1 MRKICTA
8 LSLILLSV
16 ITYAQMP
23 GGGPG
28 RGPGGGFGGER
39 MNIGHFYGK
48 VVDSKT
54 SHGID
59 AASVQL
65 IVSRFDSASGKQKDS
80 IVSGMLTKPNG
91 DFSLENLP
99 VMGNYRLSI
108 TAIGFKPIEQRVAF
122 QLRRPPAGGGMEQA
136 LAGVDRDLGNIKMEA
151 DAQVLENV
159 TVNASKPL
167 VQMGIDRK
175 VFNVDKNIASVGGTA
190 VDVMR
195 NVPSVQVD
203 IDGGVTLR
211 NNSPQIFVD
220 GRPTTLTL
228 EQIPAD
234 AISSIEII
242 TNPSAKF
249 DASGGTAGIL
259 NIVLKK
265 NRKAGY
271 SGNIRAGVDSR
282 GRGNFG
288 ADMNARQGKINLFG
302 NVNYNQRKSI
312 STGNTDRLT
321 FGKQYNTQL
330 EQNDRNVM
338 LGSFAFARVGMDYF
352 VDNRNT
358 ITIGANVVRGQFKPA
373 STSDIFIDTLFSG
386 GPKGSFSRRMSN
398 SENEFKNF
406 GSSLS
411 YKHLFAKAGKE
422 ITADVNFNGSRNN
435 SRNIV
440 GTDMYRDGNTL
451 SNRFNQ
457 LLEGLGNNR
466 NFTAQTDFTN
476 PLSEQSKLEMG
487 ARVSIRTNNSKN
499 DISQNTPP
507 SLQYIYRPQLSSQF
521 EYTDKVYAAYSTYS
535 NVVKD
540 FGYMLGLRVESSE
553 YNGTMNS
560 TTRSLKDTLSTYG
573 NSFPVSFFP
582 SIFLSQKLKN
592 NQELQL
598 NYSRRINRPNFFQLF
613 PFTDYSDSLNLSR
626 GNPGLT
632 PEFTSSFELSYQKI
646 FEAGNSLLVSAYYKH
661 TNNLITRIF
670 VSELSPLTTTDT
682 LIVNTFTNA
691 NSSYVTGLEA
701 TSRNVLTKWWEIT
714 TNVNL
719 FTSKIDITQPGVL
732 PQDKFFS
739 WFAKVN
745 NQFKVPKSN
754 ITIQIS
760 GDYQSK
766 TILPPGGSGGGGG
779 GGMGGG
785 GGRGPGG
792 GGGGMFGQAQ
802 SSAQGFIRP
811 NYGVDAAIRYE
822 FLKEKNASL
831 SLSMND
837 VFRTKRSDVH
847 SESPF
852 FIQDA
857 FRRRDP
863 QILRLNFNYRFGKFD
878 VSLLK
883 RRNNRTGTEG
893 LNDIQMQ

>member
-1 MRKICTA
+1 MLKIFA
-8 LSLILLSV
+8 PLLCSIIAIHV
-16 ITYAQMP
+16 NAQMP
-23 GGGPG
+23 AGGGQG
-28 RGPGGGFGGER
+28 RGQGAGMGGQR

-48 VVDSKT
+48 IVDAKT
-54 SHGID
+54 SKGID

-65 IVSRFDSASGKQKDS
+65 IMSRRDTTSSRGRDS
-80 IVSGMLTKPNG
+80 IVAGMLTQPNG

-108 TAIGFKPIEQRVAF
+108 TAIGYKPIEQRVAF
-122 QLRRPPAGGGMEQA
+122 QMRRPAAGGGMEQA

-151 DAQVLENV
+151 DAQVLEGI
-159 TVNASKPL
+159 TVNASRPM
-167 VQMGIDRK
+167 VQLGIDRK
-175 VFNVDKNIASVGGTA
+175 VFNVEKNIASVGGTA

-203 IDGGVTLR
+203 IDGGVTVR
-211 NNSPQIFVD
+211 NNAPQIFVD

-234 AISSIEII
+234 AIQSVEII

-249 DASGGTAGIL
+249 DASGGTSGIL

-271 SGNIRAGVDSR
+271 SGNLRAGVDSR
-282 GRGNFG
+282 ARFNLGG
-288 ADMNARQGKINLFG
+288 DMNARQGKVNLFA

-330 EQNDRNVM
+330 DQNDRNVM
-338 LGSFAFARVGMDYF
+338 NGSFAFARIGMDYF

-358 ITIGANVVRGQFKPA
+358 ITVGANLVRGQFKPE
-373 STSDIFIDTLFSG
+373 SISDIFIDTLYSSDSRS
-386 GPKGSFSRRMSN
+386 SFSNRKSN
-398 SENEFKNF
+398 SEGEFKNF

-411 YKHLFAKAGKE
+411 YKHLFTKPGKE
-422 ITADVNFNGSRNN
+422 ITADVNYNESRNN
-435 SRNIV
+435 SMNVVR
-440 GTDMYRDGNTL
+440 TDMYKDGAAL
-451 SNRFNQ
+451 SSRFNQ
-457 LLEGLGNNR
+457 LLEGRGNNS

-476 PLSEQSKLEMG
+476 PLSEMAKMELG
-487 ARVSIRTNNSKN
+487 ARVSIRNNNSRN
-499 DISQNTPP
+499 DISQNVPP
-507 SLQYIYRPQLSSQF
+507 STMYVLRPQLSPQF
-521 EYTDKVYAAYSTYS
+521 EFTDKVYAAYATYS
-535 NVVKD
+535 NAIKN
-540 FGYMLGLRVESSE
+540 FGYMLGMRVESSK
-553 YNGTMNS
+553 YDGTMKS
-560 TTRSLKDTLSTYG
+560 TTRASKDTMSAYG
-573 NSFPVSFFP
+573 NKFPISLFP
-582 SIFLSQKLKN
+582 SIFVTQKLKEE
-592 NQELQL
+592 QELQL

-626 GNPGLT
+626 GNPGLR
-632 PEFTSSFELSYQKI
+632 PEFTSSFELSYSKI
-646 FEAGNSLLVSAYYKH
+646 FPANNSLLISAYYKH
-661 TNNLITRIF
+661 TNDLITRIF
-670 VSELSPLTTTDT
+670 VNELSALDVEDT
-682 LIVNTFTNA
+682 LIVNTYTNA

-701 TSRNVLTKWWEIT
+701 TSRNIFTKWWEVT
-714 TNVNL
+714 TNINL
-719 FTSKIDITQPGVL
+719 FTSKIDITQAGVV

-745 NQFKVPKSN
+745 NSFRIPKSN

-766 TILPPGGSGGGGG
+766 TILPPGGSGGGA
-779 GGMGGG
+779 GGG
-785 GGRGPGG
+785 GGRGG
-792 GGGGMFGQAQ
+792 GGGGMFGQPQ
-802 SSAQGFIRP
+802 SSAQGYIRP
-811 NYGVDAAIRYE
+811 NYGVDAAIRLE

-863 QILRLNFNYRFGKFD
+863 QVLRLNFNYRFGKFD

-893 LNDIQMQ
+893 MNDVQM

>member
-1 MRKICTA
+1 MLKIFTFFLC
-8 LSLILLSV
+8 SV
-16 ITYAQMP
+16 VSVVSFAQMP
-23 GGGPG
+23 GGGGGMG
-28 RGPGGGFGGER
+28 RGPGGGGFGGQR

-48 VVDSKT
+48 VVDAKT
-54 SHGID
+54 SKGVD

-65 IVSRFDSASGKQKDS
+65 IISRFDSSVGRPKDS
-80 IVSGMLTKPNG
+80 IISGMLTRPNG

-108 TAIGFKPIEQRVAF
+108 TAIGYKPVEQRVAF
-122 QLRRPPAGGGMEQA
+122 QMRRPAAGGAPEQA
-136 LAGVDRDLGNIKMEA
+136 LTALDKDLGNIKMEA

-159 TVNASKPL
+159 TVSASRPM

-234 AISSIEII
+234 AIQSIEII

-249 DASGGTAGIL
+249 DASGGTSGIL

-265 NRKAGY
+265 NRRAGY
-271 SGNIRAGVDSR
+271 SGNLRAGVDSR
-282 GRGNFG
+282 ARFNLGG
-288 ADMNARQGKINLFG
+288 DLNARQGKINLFG

-312 STGNTDRLT
+312 STGNTERLT
-321 FGKQYNTQL
+321 FGKNYNTLL
-330 EQNDRNVM
+330 EQNDKNIM
-338 LGSFAFARVGMDYF
+338 LGSFAFARIGMDYF

-358 ITIGANVVRGQFKPA
+358 ITIGTNLVRGQFKPELN
-373 STSDIFIDTLFSG
+373 SDIFIDTLYST
-386 GPKGSFSRRMSN
+386 GPRSSYSNRQSN

-411 YKHLFAKAGKE
+411 YKHLFSKPGKE
-422 ITADVNFNGSRNN
+422 ITADLNYNSSRNEN
-435 SRNIV
+435 MNIV
-440 GTDMYRDGNTL
+440 STNMYKDGNTL
-451 SNRFNQ
+451 SSRFNQ
-457 LLEGLGNNR
+457 LLEGKGNNS

-487 ARVSIRTNNSKN
+487 ARVSIRNNNSRN

-507 SLQYIYRPQLSSQF
+507 STVYVLRPQLSSEF
-521 EYTDKVYAAYSTYS
+521 EYTDKVYAAYGTYS
-535 NVVKD
+535 NVIKD
-540 FGYMLGLRVESSE
+540 FGYMLGLRAESSE
-553 YNGTMNS
+553 YEGQMNT
-560 TTRSLKDTLSTYG
+560 TTRSLKDTVSTYG
-573 NSFPVSFFP
+573 NSFPISLFP
-582 SIFLSQKLKN
+582 SIFLTQKFKN
-592 NQELQL
+592 EQELQL

-632 PEFTSSFELSYQKI
+632 PEFTSSFELSYQKL
-646 FEAGNSLLVSAYYKH
+646 FAGNNSLLVSAYYKH

-670 VSELSPLTTTDT
+670 VNEVSPVDINDT

-701 TSRNVLTKWWEIT
+701 TARTVFTKWWEVT

-719 FTSKIDITQPGVL
+719 FTSKIDITQPGVV

-739 WFAKVN
+739 WFAKIN
-745 NQFKVPKSN
+745 NQFRIPSTN
-754 ITIQIS
+754 LTIQLS

-766 TILPPGGSGGGGG
+766 TILPPGGSGGGGMG
-779 GGMGGG
+779 GGG
-785 GGRGPGG
+785 GGRGGG
-792 GGGGMFGQAQ
+792 GGGGFFGQSQ
-802 SSAQGFIRP
+802 SSAQGYIRP

-863 QILRLNFNYRFGKFD
+863 QVLRLNFNYRFGKFD

-883 RRNNRTGTEG
+883 RRNNRTGQEG
-893 LNDIQMQ
+893 LNELPIQ

>member
-1 MRKICTA
+1 MSKIFTLFC
-8 LSLILLSV
+8 LSFISIMAV
-16 ITYAQMP
+16 AQMP
-23 GGGPG
+23 GGGAG
-28 RGPGGGFGGER
+28 RGAGAGFGGQR

-48 VVDSKT
+48 VVDAKT
-54 SHGID
+54 SRGVE

-65 IVSRFDSASGKQKDS
+65 LMSRFDSAAGKSKDS
-80 IVSGMLTKPNG
+80 IVAGMLTKPNG

-99 VMGNYRLSI
+99 VMGNYRLII
-108 TAIGFKPIEQRVAF
+108 TAIAFKPIEQRVAF
-122 QLRRPPAGGGMEQA
+122 QMRRPAAGGAPEQA
-136 LAGVDRDLGNIKMEA
+136 LAALDKDLGNIKMEA

-159 TVNASKPL
+159 TVNASRPM

-175 VFNVDKNIASVGGTA
+175 VFNVDKNLSSVGGTA

-211 NNSPQIFVD
+211 NNAPQIFVD

-234 AISSIEII
+234 AIQSIEII

-265 NRKAGY
+265 NRRAGY

-282 GRGNFG
+282 ARVNLGG
-288 ADMNARQGKINLFG
+288 DLNARQGKINLFG

-321 FGKQYNTQL
+321 FGKSYNTLL
-330 EQNDRNVM
+330 EQNDKNIM
-338 LGSFAFARVGMDYF
+338 NGSFAFARVGMDYF

-358 ITIGANVVRGQFKPA
+358 ITIGANMVRGQFKPE
-373 STSDIFIDTLFSG
+373 SKSDIFIDTLFSS
-386 GPKGSFSRRMSN
+386 GPKSSFSNRLSN
-398 SENEFKNF
+398 SESEFKNF
-406 GSSLS
+406 GSSIS
-411 YKHLFAKAGKE
+411 YKHLFSKPGKE
-422 ITADVNFNGSRNN
+422 ITADLNMNRSRNESMN
-435 SRNIV
+435 MVR
-440 GTDMYRDGNTL
+440 TDMYKDGTSL
-451 SNRFNQ
+451 SSRFNQ
-457 LLEGLGNNR
+457 LLEGSGNNS

-476 PLSEQSKLEMG
+476 PISEQSKMELG
-487 ARVSIRTNNSKN
+487 ARVSIRSNNSRN
-499 DISQNTPP
+499 DIRQNTPP
-507 SLQYIYRPQLSSQF
+507 SMEYILRPQLSSQF
-521 EYTDKVYAAYSTYS
+521 EYTDKVYAAYGTYS
-535 NVVKD
+535 NMFKN
-540 FGYMLGLRVESSE
+540 FGYMLGLRAESSE
-553 YNGTMNS
+553 YDGKMNT
-560 TTRSLKDTLSTYG
+560 TTRSLKDTMSTYG
-573 NSFPVSFFP
+573 NSFPISLFP
-582 SIFLSQKLKN
+582 SIFLSQKLKHE
-592 NQELQL
+592 QELQL

-646 FEAGNSLLVSAYYKH
+646 FEGNNSLLVSAYYKH

-670 VSELSPLTTTDT
+670 VNELSPVNINDT
-682 LIVNTFTNA
+682 LIVNTYTNA

-701 TSRNVLTKWWEIT
+701 TSRNVFTKWWEVT

-719 FTSKIDITQPGVL
+719 FTSKIDITQAGVV

-745 NQFKVPKSN
+745 NSFRIPDKN

-766 TILPPGGSGGGGG
+766 TILPPGGSGGGMGG
-779 GGMGGG
+779 GPGGG
-785 GGRGPGG
+785 GGRGGG
-792 GGGGMFGQAQ
+792 GGGGMFGQPQ
-802 SSAQGFIRP
+802 SSAQGYIRP

-822 FLKEKNASL
+822 FLKERAASI

-837 VFRTKRSDVH
+837 IFRTKRSDVH

-863 QILRLNFNYRFGKFD
+863 QVLRLNFNYRFGKFD
-878 VSLLK
+878 VALLK

-893 LNDIQMQ
+893 MNDMQIQ